1 MDRTMPLSLVGGTT
15 KECKHLDRRGDKGC
29 KSSWKTHRRRKILI
43 LYGWLQ
49 PTEGGPKARKHEK
62 ADLNSKCARIMKSL
76 LQFIKKIKWPPKDR
90 ATECLRKSGVVLK
103 DRWGPFW
110 EAR

>member
-1 MDRTMPLSLVGGTT
+1 M
-15 KECKHLDRRGDKGC
+15 
-29 KSSWKTHRRRKILI
+29 
-43 LYGWLQ
+43 
-49 PTEGGPKARKHEK
+49 
-62 ADLNSKCARIMKSL
+62 NSKCARIMKSL